1 MYGECIVKTQTFTE
15 GDYIRRG
22 LRENKENVPPHLTL
36 PGKTTSLNGI
46 FRTFKV

>member
-22 LRENKENVPPHLTL
+22 LRENKANVPH
-36 PGKTTSLNGI
+36 
-46 FRTFKV
+46 TFDSSGQNYFFK